1 MGSLFGSSTK
11 PKKSILYD
19 ENYATLDSV
28 PQSSSITGVGGGSS
42 GTTYQR
48 NGSFVPPLST
58 GSGMRMW
65 IWYEYVDWIWKCA
78 SDMSM

>member
-58 GSGMRMW
+58 GSGMSMW
-65 IWYEYVDWIWKCA
+65 IEYY
-78 SDMSM
+78 M